1 VGVQSATPD
10 FDPRPKL
17 RKIDE
22 LLAAAQAR
30 DCDWIKRV
38 LPQIVPE
45 YAPGGD
51 SQAVAGRDRGRA
63 TNRGQKFGE
72 QNRRPKSHSQSVI
85 ALP

>member
-1 VGVQSATPD
+1 VQSATPD

-22 LLAAAQAR
+22 LIAAAQVR

-51 SQAVAGRDRGRA
+51 SQIVAGQARDRA
-63 TNRGQKFGE
+63 ANRTQSYGE
-72 QNRRPKSHSQSVI
+72 RNRRLKGHSQSAI
-85 ALP
+85 AQP